1 MPIKNIIGSIVTAT
15 LKGAGVKRRIII
27 GILMALLLCGLLM
40 PFFSVYPHM
49 KLPQDV
55 AAAFPTEISGLSLI
69 GQGNGVMPVSLMPA
83 FESIDFRGSL
93 LGTGMV
99 LALLGGL
106 LSLFFRRG
114 ISHISAAMGGA
125 GAILLFL
132 FAFYTQQLDTSLLYD
147 VMLTAQWY
155 VWAVFVVSLF
165 LFGMELWL
173 LKGESP
179 LPLGDRGWRLV
190 SAVLCMAALCML
202 LLPFAVVQVPDGTFS
217 TPEEDALASRS
228 LLGWQWLVAKEPQ
241 LQQIGAEQNAFADP
255 ASSGAMA
262 SLAILSDSGKNIQN
276 LFMIPTYNGSARM
289 MAIAACAL
297 LFIGLVLQLIKR
309 VDRWFP
315 ACVITLSAF
324 MLLSEAVGALTVDGQ
339 YQFLGAI
346 YQMMFMGFGGYT
358 PALLFMAATAVCAA
372 SAAVMGILRANE
384 PYFVN
389 PIPPKKRML
398 TVSIFLASVSTVLLL
413 TPIFQVNLYTPG
425 KINQANP
432 AVSRPMSGLEMI
444 TFQKPDALLNPA
456 NSRGKLLYGTE
467 PAANNLTADD
477 LRSLVSGTLNKMGAV
492 TITALFISLAGL
504 ALLFGRYRN
513 KRAIL
518 AVLLSG
524 GAVQALAAVLSLG
537 ALPKDVGFFSA
548 LGPLYISMGTT
559 AFASFFTGFID
570 KQELPKKYKLFL
582 MMLPFLVA
590 VLLFAYLPLSGWR
603 YAFYN
608 YKLGLPMDQQEYVG
622 FKWFTTLFQS
632 TAQQAEIGRVMRN
645 TFAMSGIGLAT
656 SWLPVAFAIF
666 LTEIR
671 TRWFKKFVQ
680 IFTTL
685 PNFISWVLVFSFAL
699 TIFSLDTGIVNKVL
713 LKLKFI
719 QEPIAYLNSGEHIW
733 LKMWL
738 WNTWKGLG
746 WGAIMYLAAI
756 AGIDQ
761 ELYEAAKVDGA
772 GRWRQIYHITIPGL
786 LPTFFVLLLLSVSNV
801 VNNGMEQYLVF
812 QNAMNKST
820 IEVLDLYVF
829 NISLGTRSST
839 TISMATAIGILK
851 SLVSIALLFMA
862 NSLSKLVRGESIV

>member
-1 MPIKNIIGSIVTAT
+1 M
-15 LKGAGVKRRIII
+15 KRRIVI
-27 GILMALLLCGLLM
+27 GILLALLLCGLLL

-49 KLPQDV
+49 GLPREV
-55 AAAFPTEISGLSLI
+55 AAAFPAEISGLSLI
-69 GQGNGVMPVSLMPA
+69 GQGEDVLPVSLMPA
-83 FESIDFRGSL
+83 LANIDFCGGL
-93 LGTGMV
+93 LGTGV
-99 LALLGGL
+99 ALALLGGL

-114 ISHISAAMGGA
+114 ISHLSAAVGGA
-125 GAILLFL
+125 GAVLLLL
-132 FAFYTQQLDTSLLYD
+132 FAFYTQQLDKSLLYD
-147 VMLTAQWY
+147 VMLTAKWY
-155 VWAVFVVSLF
+155 VWAVFIVSLS

-173 LKGESP
+173 LKGARP
-179 LPLGDRGWRLV
+179 LPLGDRGWRLA

-202 LLPFAVVQVPDGTFS
+202 LLPFAVAYVPDGTFS
-217 TPEEDALASRS
+217 TAQEDALASRS
-228 LLGWQWLVAKEPQ
+228 LLGWQWLAAKEPQ
-241 LQQIGAEQNAFADP
+241 LQRIGAEHSAFADP

-262 SLAILSDSGKNIQN
+262 SLVTLSDSGKNLKN
-276 LFMIPTYNGSARM
+276 LFMIPTYNGNVHI

-297 LFIGLVLQLIKR
+297 LFIGLVLQLAKR
-309 VDRWFP
+309 VDRWIP
-315 ACVITLSAF
+315 ACVITLSAV
-324 MLLSEAVGALTVDGQ
+324 MLLSEAVGALVVDGQ

-346 YQMMFMGFGGYT
+346 YQMMFLGVGWYT

-372 SAAVMGILRANE
+372 SAAAMGIVRANE

-398 TVSIFLASVSTVLLL
+398 AVSIFLASASVLLLL
-413 TPIFQVNLYTPG
+413 TPVFQVNLFSPG
-425 KINQANP
+425 KVNQANP
-432 AVSRPMSGLEMI
+432 AASRPMSGLELI
-444 TFQKPDALLNPA
+444 TFQKPDALLSPS

-467 PAANNLTADD
+467 PAANSLTADD
-477 LRSLVSGTLNKMGAV
+477 LRSLVSGALNKMGEV
-492 TITALFISLAGL
+492 TIAALLLALAGL

-524 GAVQALAAVLSLG
+524 GAVQALAAVLALA
-537 ALPKDVGFFSA
+537 ALPAEVGFLSP

-559 AFASFFTGFID
+559 AFAGFFTGFFD
-570 KQELPKKYKLFL
+570 KHELPKKYKLFL
-582 MMLPFLVA
+582 MILPFLVA
-590 VLLFAYLPLSGWR
+590 VFLFAYLPLSGWR

-622 FKWFTTLFQS
+622 FKWFTALFQS
-632 TAQQAEIGRVMRN
+632 SAQQAEAGRVMRN

-656 SWLPVAFAIF
+656 SWMPVAFAIF

-671 TRWFKKFVQ
+671 ARWFKKFVQ

-713 LKLKFI
+713 FKLKLI
-719 QEPIAYLNSGEHIW
+719 QEPIAYLNSSEHIW

-738 WNTWKGLG
+738 WNTWKSLG

-829 NISLGTRSST
+829 NISLGSRSSN
-839 TISMATAIGILK
+839 TISMATAIGVLK
-851 SLVSIALLFMA
+851 SLVSIVMLFLA
-862 NSLSKLVRGESIV
+862 NSFSKLVRGESIV